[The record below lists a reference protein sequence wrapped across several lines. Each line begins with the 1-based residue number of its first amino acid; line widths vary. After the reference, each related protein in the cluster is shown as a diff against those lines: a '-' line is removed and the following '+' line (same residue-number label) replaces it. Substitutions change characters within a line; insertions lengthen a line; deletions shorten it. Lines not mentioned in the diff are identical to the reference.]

1 MCVPINSKKLHQE
14 ILKDSIAALL
24 HHSKNVK
31 KRQFV
36 ETVEIH
42 FGLKNFD
49 PARDKR
55 LQGQTSLPHAPRK
68 KFRCLVLGNEEHLD
82 EAKALGLDSRS
93 LDELKKINRDKKIVK
108 NLAKSYDQLIASAT
122 IIRQVPRLLGP
133 TLNKM
138 GKFPAAM
145 RPNEKI
151 QERVEGMNKQVKFSV
166 KFKVG
171 APMCMSG
178 PVGHVEMTPEQLE
191 ENITATVNYVIS
203 LMKKS
208 WQNVKKVKFFTLV
221 RNKMSI
227 HINF

>member
-1 MCVPINSKKLHQE
+1 MSKKLHPE
-14 ILKDSIAALL
+14 ILKQSIASLL
-24 HHSKNVK
+24 HHSQNVK
-31 KRQFV
+31 KRGFV

-55 LQGQTSLPHAPRK
+55 LQGQTVLPHAPRK
-68 KFRCLVLGNEEHLD
+68 KFSCLILGNEEHLD
-82 EAKALGLDSRS
+82 EAKALGLDFKS
-93 LDELKKINRDKKIVK
+93 LEDLKKVNRDKKIVK
-108 NLAKSYDQLIASAT
+108 NMAKSYDQLIASAT

-133 TLNKM
+133 TLNRM

-151 QERVEGMNKQVKFSV
+151 LEKIEGMNKQVKFSV

-171 APMCMSG
+171 SPMCLSG
-178 PVGHVEMTPEQLE
+178 PVGHVEMTPQQLE
-191 ENITATVNYVIS
+191 ENITAIVNYILS

-208 WQNVKKVKFFTLV
+208 WQNIKKVHIKSSMGPIFTIY
-221 RNKMSI
+221 S
-227 HINF
+227 